1 MGEMSPGAAWWRFPL
16 KGFVFR
22 AGTHKERG
30 VRRQLVGQAEIF
42 PVNIAQE
49 LWEEHLSGRRVIWFV
64 DNDAARHALIK
75 GGSPSGPS
83 AVLAEAFWDDEDKL
97 GSFSWVE
104 RVPTQCNPADGPS
117 RLFFQDAISLGAKV
131 REAQEVLQLR
141 RVRQFVRGMRAGC
154 RATT

>member
-1 MGEMSPGAAWWRFPL
+1 M
-16 KGFVFR
+16 
-22 AGTHKERG
+22 
-30 VRRQLVGQAEIF
+30 
-42 PVNIAQE
+42 NIAQE
-49 LWEEHLSGRRVIWFV
+49 LWGELLFERRVIWFV

-117 RLFFQDAISLGAKV
+117 RLSFQDAVSLGAKV
-131 REAQEVLQLR
+131 REAREVLQLR
-141 RVRQFVRGMRAGC
+141 RVSQFDRGMQAGC